1 MKALLYQKPGR
12 ANGGIVEV
20 PDPVC
25 GDGQVLI
32 RVMACGICK
41 PADTSHDRAG
51 AVLGRYP
58 VIPGHEFSGIVEKV
72 GKCVTHF
79 KPGDRVTA
87 DNGIPCRKC
96 YHCQRGE
103 FAFCEDYQAIGHSVN
118 GAMAE
123 LVVVNESHVY
133 AIPDTVSFKAA
144 ALTELV
150 GCSFRCIERCS
161 IPYSA
166 DVLILGCGASGNLLA
181 QLAKGSAAGTV
192 TVLDCQPSKLDRLA
206 SRGIGTI
213 LADPG
218 TPAAHEAILRERFPH
233 GLDVII
239 DAIGNADLTERSI
252 PLLKAG
258 GTFANYSFPTTEK
271 RTVSLDMGLFV
282 RKELNYIGTTWAGAC
297 DELLNNVL
305 RDEWGF
311 QGFVLTDYFGVYGY
325 MDSDQ
330 AIRGGTDCMLVAYDT
345 ETNHVTD
352 TTSATSVL
360 AMRQACKNILYTTVN
375 SRAYDPANLSGGGLQ
390 GWQIAAIAIDVV
402 VGVILVAGAVMIVKK
417 SKKMEDASAED
428 TTEQV

>member
-213 LADPG
+213 LADPC

-282 RKELNYIGTTWAGAC
+282 RKELNYIGTTFQHHSFSKCLAAMADGKI
-297 DELLNNVL
+297 DPELTITHTFPLD
-305 RDEWGF
+305 R
-311 QGFVLTDYFGVYGY
+311 YFEAL
-325 MDSDQ
+325 DTNWSDP
-330 AIRGGTDCMLVAYDT
+330 
-345 ETNHVTD
+345 
-352 TTSATSVL
+352 TSIKIIIEPNGHL
-360 AMRQACKNILYTTVN
+360 
-375 SRAYDPANLSGGGLQ
+375 
-390 GWQIAAIAIDVV
+390 
-402 VGVILVAGAVMIVKK
+402 
-417 SKKMEDASAED
+417 
-428 TTEQV
+428 

>member
-123 LVVVNESHVY
+123 LVVVEANPHVEGD
-133 AIPDTVSFKAA
+133 IPWHT
-144 ALTELV
+144 
-150 GCSFRCIERCS
+150 
-161 IPYSA
+161 
-166 DVLILGCGASGNLLA
+166 LA
-181 QLAKGSAAGTV
+181 
-192 TVLDCQPSKLDRLA
+192 
-206 SRGIGTI
+206 
-213 LADPG
+213 
-218 TPAAHEAILRERFPH
+218 
-233 GLDVII
+233 
-239 DAIGNADLTERSI
+239 
-252 PLLKAG
+252 
-258 GTFANYSFPTTEK
+258 
-271 RTVSLDMGLFV
+271 
-282 RKELNYIGTTWAGAC
+282 
-297 DELLNNVL
+297 
-305 RDEWGF
+305 
-311 QGFVLTDYFGVYGY
+311 
-325 MDSDQ
+325 
-330 AIRGGTDCMLVAYDT
+330 
-345 ETNHVTD
+345 
-352 TTSATSVL
+352 
-360 AMRQACKNILYTTVN
+360 
-375 SRAYDPANLSGGGLQ
+375 
-390 GWQIAAIAIDVV
+390 
-402 VGVILVAGAVMIVKK
+402 
-417 SKKMEDASAED
+417 
-428 TTEQV
+428 